1 MKCNLCN
8 EFNGYLILNNE
19 YFCSNCYKFKSDG
32 IYNYIPKD
40 ELVKLA
46 FDKFINRDKINK
58 IHNIIS
64 NQLDLSIERLNELI
78 DGLYITSDDSK
89 IFYDLLC
96 NRNNSYYNIL
106 LEHILCS
113 RVVNY
118 WNQKLSIGSCY
129 YGNYEEIPKSLE
141 ELELI
146 LSKNYEKFC
155 NKVYN

>member
-1 MKCNLCN
+1 M
-8 EFNGYLILNNE
+8 
-19 YFCSNCYKFKSDG
+19 
-32 IYNYIPKD
+32 
-40 ELVKLA
+40 VKLA